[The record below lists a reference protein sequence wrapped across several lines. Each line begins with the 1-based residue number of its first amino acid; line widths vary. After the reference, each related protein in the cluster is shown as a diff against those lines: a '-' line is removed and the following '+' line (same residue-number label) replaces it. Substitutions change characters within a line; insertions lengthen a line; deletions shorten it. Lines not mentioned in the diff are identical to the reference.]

1 MALRLAHA
9 RSGQARAALFLV
21 AGILALAAGAEA
33 QFGRRPTIR
42 LATEKDADGGF
53 HFCRVWFRSSFNGD
67 GGNWSVDF
75 PRADINLSIR
85 LSELTKT
92 PVPMAG
98 EGDPKHV
105 VVRLTDDALFSC
117 PFIMMTEV
125 GSASFDE
132 KETARLREYLLKGG
146 FLWADDFWGTYAWNF
161 WMNQWRKVLP
171 PEQYP
176 VVDLPPDHPLFHMQF
191 NAQVT
196 QITNI
201 AFWLETGGT
210 SERGADSAVPH
221 ARGVSDNDGRLMV
234 LMTHNTD
241 YGDAFEREGDDA
253 SYFYKFAGPGY
264 SFGINVLLYAMTH

>member
-1 MALRLAHA
+1 M
-9 RSGQARAALFLV
+9 ARAVLFLV
-21 AGILALAAGAEA
+21 ACILALAAGAEA
-33 QFGRRPTIR
+33 QFGRRGPSVR
-42 LATEKDADGGF
+42 MATEKDADGGF
-53 HFCRVWFRSSFNGD
+53 HFCRVWFRSNFNGD

-92 PVPMAG
+92 PVPMDG
-98 EGDPKHV
+98 EGEPKHV

-125 GSASFDE
+125 GSAFLDDNE
-132 KETARLREYLLKGG
+132 AARLRQYLLKGG
-146 FLWADDFWGTYAWNF
+146 FLWADDFWGSYAWDF
-161 WMNQWRKVLP
+161 WINQWRKVLP
-171 PEQYP
+171 PAEYP

-221 ARGVSDNDGRLMV
+221 ARGVSDKDGRLMV

-241 YGDAFEREGDDA
+241 YGDAFEREGDDP
-253 SYFYKFAGPGY
+253 SYFYKFGGPGY